1 MLTFSK
7 AASRILPT
15 VFARKRGIKHWW
27 MVMTDEE
34 RRRTLMRG
42 MSVAVAA
49 VSLTT
54 VLPMISQ
61 SHDHQRDLADARLK
75 TTLFAE
81 LGDGGA
87 AMRAHP
93 EAPSLIQHPW
103 IVRLEDS
110 FDRANQSVLGRH
122 AARDRDRA
130 ALRSV
135 VDFNP
140 ADLSR
145 AEDLARE
152 HQCLS
157 EAVFYEA
164 RSESSSGQLAVAEV
178 VANRVRDHRYPNSIC
193 EVVYQGATRTTG
205 CQFTFTCDG
214 AMALR
219 PRGERWEKAQA
230 VAAQVML
237 DLHEPRTAEATHYH
251 ATYVDPVWN
260 SGLVRT
266 QKIGLH
272 IFYRFPQGREW
283 ADARARLAA
292 RRAAE
297 DATRIQTVSVDAPAP
312 QRGLSVIRSAPTL
325 AETEAA
331 AAPAP

>member
-1 MLTFSK
+1 MLTFWK
-7 AASRILPT
+7 AARRILPN
-15 VFARKRGIKHWW
+15 VSAQSRGLKRWW
-27 MVMTDEE
+27 MLMTDEE
-34 RRRTLMRG
+34 RRRTMLRG
-42 MSVAVAA
+42 VSVAVAA
-49 VSLTT
+49 VGVTT
-54 VLPMISQ
+54 VLPLLGQ
-61 SHDHQRDLADARLK
+61 SYENQREQADARLK
-75 TTLFAE
+75 ANLFAE
-81 LGDGGA
+81 LGDGGE

-110 FDRANQSVLGRH
+110 FDRESQSVLGRY
-122 AARDRDRA
+122 ASRDRDAA

-145 AEDLARE
+145 AEDLTRE
-152 HQCLS
+152 HHCLS
-157 EAVFYEA
+157 EAVYYEA
-164 RSESSSGQLAVAEV
+164 RSESTSGQLAVAEV
-178 VANRVRDHRYPNSIC
+178 IANRVRDHRYPNSIC

-219 PRGERWEKAQA
+219 PRGERWTKAQA
-230 VAAQVML
+230 IAAQVML
-237 DLHEPRTAEATHYH
+237 DLHEPRTADATHYH

-283 ADARARLAA
+283 ADARARLTA
-292 RRAAE
+292 RRDAE
-297 DATRIQTVSVDAPAP
+297 AATRIQTVSAEAPAP
-312 QRGLSVIRSAPTL
+312 ERELNVIQSAPAAAVST
-325 AETEAA
+325 TAA
-331 AAPAP
+331 AAP